1 MTPEF
6 LVALR
11 ASEAVFRCVAVEIYR
26 EAKMKD
32 KIQIANL
39 TAAARTGR
47 LSRRDFIRSAIAA
60 GVAIPAASGLWTTAA
75 QAAPQRGGTL
85 RLGQHDGNTT
95 DNHDPGTYASVGS
108 IVLAHTHRSY
118 LTQINADNSL
128 GGDLATSWSASE
140 DASEWTFELTEDA
153 SFHSG
158 KPLVA
163 DDVIASLN
171 YHRGED
177 STSAA
182 KSLLSDVVEIVKNND
197 HSLTIKMSSGNADL
211 PWLLTDYHL
220 AVVPAREDGTADWE
234 SGDGTGPYKID
245 DVVFGVSANLSR
257 HEGWHGEGAYFDAV
271 EITII
276 NDPTAL
282 QNALLT
288 GAVDVAS
295 QLDLKTLALLSRNKD
310 IQVDNVPSAA
320 AVTLPMQVDAA
331 PFDNVDVR
339 LALKH
344 AINRQ
349 EIVDKIFFGAGTPGN
364 DAHVAPNMP
373 YYHDMPIRPYD
384 PDKSKF
390 HLKKAG
396 MDRLA
401 VDLNTADGLLP
412 GSVDLCVLFAEQATA
427 GNIDINVVRRPTD
440 GYWSQV
446 WLKEPFSFVTW
457 GARPTPDVMFSLAYK
472 DDAAWNESHWKNP
485 RFNELL
491 RAAKVELDDAR
502 RAEMYAEMQQ
512 LSHDDGGTILPVFN
526 NWVYGRRA
534 NVARGEN
541 AASSWPVDGARGVSR
556 WWFTS

>member
-1 MTPEF
+1 
-6 LVALR
+6 
-11 ASEAVFRCVAVEIYR
+11 
-26 EAKMKD
+26 MKD
-32 KIQIANL
+32 KTQLANL
-39 TAAARTGR
+39 TAVARTGN
-47 LSRRDFIRSAIAA
+47 LSRRDFVRSAVAA
-60 GVAIPAASGLWTTAA
+60 GLAIPAAAGLWTTAA

-95 DNHDPGTYASVGS
+95 DNHDPGTYVSVAS

-118 LTQINADNSL
+118 LTQINPDNTL

-140 DASEWTFELTEDA
+140 DAAEWTFELTENA

-163 DDVIASLN
+163 DDIIASLN

-182 KSLLSDVVEIVKNND
+182 KSLLADVVEIVKNND
-197 HSLTIKMSSGNADL
+197 HSLTIKMASGNADL

-220 AVVPAREDGTADWE
+220 AIVPARADGTADWE

-245 DVVFGVSANLSR
+245 NVEFGVSASLSR
-257 HEGWHGEGAYFDAV
+257 HDGWHLEGAYFDAV
-271 EITII
+271 EMTII

-310 IQVDNVPSAA
+310 IEVDNIPSAA
-320 AVTLPMQVDAA
+320 AVTLPMHVDAA
-331 PFDNVDVR
+331 PFDNPDVR
-339 LALKH
+339 LALKY

-349 EIVDKIFFGAGTPGN
+349 EIVDKIFFGAATLGN
-364 DAHVAPNMP
+364 DSHVSPNMP
-373 YYHDMPIRPYD
+373 YYADMPLRPYD

-396 MDRLA
+396 MDRLD

-412 GSVDLCVLFAEQATA
+412 GSVDLCVLYAEQAQA

-472 DDAAWNESHWKNP
+472 DDAAWNESRWNNP

-491 RAAKVELDDAR
+491 RAAKIELDDAR
-502 RAEMYAEMQQ
+502 RTEMYAEMQQ
-512 LSHDDGGTILPVFN
+512 LSHDEGGTILPVFN

-534 NVARGEN
+534 NVARTEN

-556 WWFTS
+556 WWFT